1 MPLIKDEFQA
11 ANVSGYYTAATEGV
25 DQTIGQKLFPV
36 RKQQGLNL
44 QFIKGAKNKPIVLR
58 PSAFDV
64 KATFRDRMSV
74 QINEQQMPFFKEA
87 MAIKEEDRQQLLI
100 IEQTKNQVLI
110 DQVVNTIMNDHVQL
124 VTGAHAR
131 LEAMRMQVLATGT
144 LAVNFNGVAL
154 DYDYG
159 VLDSNKGDAQVPWSE
174 TATAKPLEDIANA
187 IEALENLGSK
197 AEVLVMNSKTYTLL
211 KNAQNTTDTINSL
224 TKLKVTKNELNTYL
238 KDEHE
243 LTIQI
248 VNDTYID
255 DDGETKKY
263 FPDNAVTIM
272 PNMQVGNTVFGTTP
286 AEMDLVSGQNLNVSI
301 VDTGIAVVSET
312 TTDPVNTQTIVSMVA
327 LPSFEGVDMVYMLN
341 VGLPNA

>member
-1 MPLIKDEFQA
+1 MPLIKDEFKA
-11 ANVSGYYTAATEGV
+11 ANVAGYYTAASEGV

-44 QFIKGAKNKPIVLR
+44 SFIKGAKNKPIVLR

-100 IEQTKNQVLI
+100 LEQTGNQVLI
-110 DQVVNTIMNDHVQL
+110 DQVVNTIMNDQVQL

-131 LEAMRMQVLATGT
+131 LEAMRMQVLATGK
-144 LAVNFNGVAL
+144 LAVNFNGVAW

-159 VLDSNKGDAQVPWSE
+159 VADTNKADAATPWTDE
-174 TATAKPLEDIANA
+174 AANPLEDILNA
-187 IEALENLGSK
+187 VAALEELGSN
-197 AEVLVMNSKTYTLL
+197 AEVIVMNSKTFALL
-211 KNAQNTTDTINSL
+211 KNAKSTIDAINPL
-224 TKLKVTKNELNTYL
+224 TKTKVTKNEINTYL
-238 KDEHE
+238 NDEHG
-243 LTIQI
+243 ISVQ
-248 VNDTYID
+248 VVSDTYVD
-255 DDGETKKY
+255 DDGEVKKF
-263 FPDNAVTIM
+263 FPDGAVTIM
-272 PNMQVGNTVFGTTP
+272 PNMAVGNTVFGTTP
-286 AEMDLVSGQNLNVSI
+286 AEADLTSGQNLNVAL

-327 LPSFEGVDMVYMLN
+327 LPSFEGVDLVYMLN
-341 VGLPNA
+341 VGLPNV